1 VRFLTRLI
9 NLKGELFSSTFTYG
23 MTSVIR
29 LISSLVLTRILSP
42 EAYGIFAILLSFLF
56 MIELLSDVGSVAL
69 LIRHPRGDEMR
80 FVHTVWTIRLIRCS
94 INFCIVFFG
103 APIIAKIYQ
112 APVLTSAFRVLSF
125 WFLLLGTE
133 SMAFVLA
140 QRHQRARISN
150 YADMISNAIMTVFV
164 IGMASILKNHFALI
178 YGALLQRALLM
189 VGSHFFYRKIGV
201 GFAFDREALVDQFKF
216 ARFVLPSSLLTIVL
230 SQYDKVVLLKLFNLT
245 LLGIYGIAGNML
257 GPINGVI
264 THNARVVLYARCAEY
279 FRTNRATAGSRYY
292 LENHRLF
299 MIGVMLP
306 ALVGGFSQS
315 IVAILYDPRY
325 AMAGPILMILA
336 LGAIIVAFQNASEN
350 LLVASGRN
358 QVVFLAN
365 VIRLCTVIPASLVG
379 YYLFGFYGFLWF
391 NVAAAV
397 PLLIYFFFEQKRFG
411 LLQLKSE
418 LRLLAVA
425 LLVFLLSLGLS
436 HLLLALL
443 PAGWLHLDIKRH

>member
-1 VRFLTRLI
+1 MRFLSRLV

-23 MTSVIR
+23 VTSIIK
-29 LISSLVLTRILSP
+29 LGSSLVLTRLLSP
-42 EAYGIFAILLSFLF
+42 DAYGIFAILLSFLF

-69 LIRHPRGDEMR
+69 LIRHPRGDDPK
-80 FVHTVWTIRLIRCS
+80 FVHTVWTIRLIRCC
-94 INFCIVFFG
+94 INFCLVFFG

-112 APVLTSAFRVLSF
+112 TPVLTSAFRVLSF

-133 SMAFVLA
+133 SMSFVLA

-150 YADMISNAIMTVFV
+150 YADMLSNTVMTGFV
-164 IGMASILKNHFALI
+164 ICMALVLKNHYALI

-201 GFAFDREALVDQFKF
+201 GIAFDREAVVDQFKF

-257 GPINGVI
+257 GPISGVI
-264 THNARVVLYARCAEY
+264 THNARVVLYARCADY
-279 FRTNRATAGSRYY
+279 FRSNRATAGSRYY
-292 LENHRLF
+292 LENRRLF
-299 MIGVMLP
+299 LIGVMLP

-315 IVAILYDPRY
+315 IVAILYDARY

-336 LGAIIVAFQNASEN
+336 LGAIIIAFQNASEN

-358 QVVFLAN
+358 HVVFLAN
-365 VIRLCTVIPASLVG
+365 VIRLCSVIPASLLG

-391 NVAAAV
+391 NFAATIPV
-397 PLLIYFFFEQKRFG
+397 LIYFFVEQKKFD
-411 LLQLKSE
+411 LLMLKSE
-418 LRLLAVA
+418 LKLLASA
-425 LLVFLLSLGLS
+425 LFVFLLSLAAS
-436 HLLLALL
+436 HLLLALV
-443 PAGWLHLDIKRH
+443 PNGWLHLGIHRH